1 MGEITERWKSEECR
15 IEDGIYFED
24 DTYIALLGHAAAQGA
39 RRSIGELLHCEPDNW
54 SAICV
59 GDPLA
64 VSPDYLVFGGETS
77 WEGAGF
83 LAVVRARDGSLIWLL
98 HSSEAEPFRCA
109 GIAGELVVATSH
121 AYPVSLRWEIP
132 IAAPWSLTVTVGA
145 V

>member
-1 MGEITERWKSEECR
+1 MGEITDRWKSEECR

-24 DTYIALLGHAAAQGA
+24 DTYIALLGHATVQGA
-39 RRSIGELLHCEPDNW
+39 RRSIGGLLHCEPDNW

-59 GDPLA
+59 SDPLA

-83 LAVVRARDGSLIWLL
+83 LAVVRASDRSLIWLL
-98 HSSEAEPFRCA
+98 HSSESESFRSA
-109 GIAGELVVATSH
+109 SIVGELVVASSRE
-121 AYPVSLRWEIP
+121 YPVSWRWEIP
-132 IAAPWSLTVTVGA
+132 IAAPWSLTVMAGA